1 MVRPNESKEARLSP
15 IGIVRLAALLAAL
28 VLAVPPAA
36 WADPNP
42 PTSSYEFTGNME
54 PLGYARHSP
63 HASGQFNSDLAFW
76 GATAYQGTY
85 MGFQNVDI
93 SNPEDPK
100 TILDYDD
107 CRGNQ
112 GDVIIWEDI
121 LIRSWNS
128 PSQPGGVPPALPTC
142 DGQTVPEGFEGLH
155 IFDVGNPADPQLIG
169 SMDLE
174 CGSHT
179 ATGVPDLANNRLL
192 VYNSASSTA
201 CPGID
206 IVEVPLGNPGAPT
219 LLGRAQAGRS
229 CHDTGVILGD
239 AMLAACAGGNGFT
252 MFSLGGARG
261 GSLVDP
267 LFLYSRPVEGVSV
280 GHSASFSWDGELLI
294 FGHEPGGGFMPECE
308 ANDEAVKKT
317 MFFFS
322 SADGAPVGRWV
333 LPRPQTVQENC
344 TIHNFNVVP
353 SGVTNIVV
361 QGNYQAGISVV
372 DFTTPQQPVEIA
384 YADPAPLSPVELE
397 GGGDWSS
404 YWYDGEIYESDMTR
418 GLITWRL
425 NDPAVETARTLG
437 HLNPQTQEFTIPFT
451 GKPERCKG
459 KDVTLFGTNQKN
471 VLKGT
476 SKADVI
482 LAGDGDDTVRARK
495 GNDIVCAG
503 PGNDVLKGGAGN
515 DVLLG
520 GSGDDTA
527 RGGAGKDTFKG
538 GAGRDRGS
546 GIEKG
551 R

>member
-1 MVRPNESKEARLSP
+1 VLPRRCAR
-15 IGIVRLAALLAAL
+15 VAALLIAIALMLPSAAS
-28 VLAVPPAA
+28 
-36 WADPNP
+36 ADPNP
-42 PTSSYEFTGNME
+42 PTSSFKYTGNME
-54 PLGYARHSP
+54 PLGWARHVP
-63 HASGQFNSDLAFW
+63 HASQQFNTDIAFW
-76 GATAYQGTY
+76 GDRAYQGTY
-85 MGFQNVDI
+85 WGFQIVDI

-100 TILDYDD
+100 TLIDYDD

-112 GDVIIWEDI
+112 GDVIVWDDI

-128 PSQPGGVPPALPTC
+128 AVTPPTPLTPLPTC

-155 IFDVGNPADPQLIG
+155 IFDVSDPADPRLLG

-179 ATGVPDLANNRLL
+179 ATGVPDLERNRLL
-192 VYNSASSTA
+192 VYNSASSGA

-206 IVEVPLGNPGAPT
+206 LVAIPLANPGSPT

-229 CHDTGVILGD
+229 CHDTAVILGE

-252 MFSLGGARG
+252 VFSLGGPSG
-261 GSLVDP
+261 GSLADP
-267 LFLYSRPVEGVSV
+267 QELYSKSVEGVTI
-280 GHSASFSWDGELLI
+280 GHAVSFSWAGDLLI
-294 FGHEPGGGFMPECE
+294 FGHEPGGGTQPECE

-317 MFFFS
+317 LFFFS
-322 SADGAPVGRWV
+322 ARDGALVGKWV

-353 SGVTNIVV
+353 SGVRNIVV

-372 DFTTPQQPVEIA
+372 DFTTPDQPTEIA
-384 YADPAPLSPVELE
+384 YADPAPLNPVVPED
-397 GGGDWSS
+397 GGDWSS

-425 NDPAVETARTLG
+425 NDPAVAAAQTLG

-459 KDVTLFGTNQKN
+459 KEVTLFGGNFKD

-476 SKADVI
+476 SKRDVI
-482 LAGDGDDTVRARK
+482 LAGDGNDTLRARK

-503 PGNDVLKGGAGN
+503 PGNDVLKGGSGN
-515 DVLLG
+515 DLLLG
-520 GSGDDTA
+520 QSGNDTA
-527 RGGAGKDTFKG
+527 RGGTGKDTFKG

-551 R
+551 KE